1 MGVLNEIEKTSSEF
15 NHFFEIEINKILKN
29 QENYYKSKETR
40 DEEITK
46 AVLDYSSG
54 GKRIRPFIIK
64 TFSDKEF
71 TDTNLTNAC
80 LAVEIFHL
88 AALIHDDIIDGADMR
103 RNYPTLHN
111 LINNWVINKKTLG
124 TDAAILLGDVFLT
137 ESIYYASFLKNQTKE
152 IFFDMIRRTIR
163 GQYVDIL
170 AGNQNYGEV
179 DMEIVQAKNEL
190 KTAWYTFV
198 SPMLLGI
205 SISINKYTDDD
216 IKKLVESALELGI
229 LYQIRD
235 DIIDCL
241 DEKSGKK
248 LFGDIFE
255 NQTTWVT
262 LYLKNNNPKAFE
274 KIKEFANKE
283 KTQENTILLKE
294 VFKNIDLK
302 ISYEENK
309 NQILNKINS
318 LPSNLEKPKE
328 YFLKILELLSL

>member
-1 MGVLNEIEKTSSEF
+1 
-15 NHFFEIEINKILKN
+15 
-29 QENYYKSKETR
+29 
-40 DEEITK
+40 
-46 AVLDYSSG
+46 
-54 GKRIRPFIIK
+54 
-64 TFSDKEF
+64 
-71 TDTNLTNAC
+71 
-80 LAVEIFHL
+80 
-88 AALIHDDIIDGADMR
+88 
-103 RNYPTLHN
+103 
-111 LINNWVINKKTLG
+111 LG